1 MTKFQT
7 VVTLLFGL
15 FIVIGVVVFSMS
27 RSGGPSV
34 NDKVVIWGV
43 LREDIVLDAIK
54 DNPLLGKQD
63 EVIVTY
69 VKKDPLTF
77 DQELLEVLAEGRGPD
92 VIFLSQDAILKHK
105 AKIYPIPYK
114 TFSERKFK
122 DTFIQEGELY
132 LSPQG
137 ALGIPLLIDPL
148 VMYWNRDIF
157 SNAGL
162 SGAPQYWDEFFTIS
176 PLLTK
181 KDKSLNITHSAVAL
195 GEYGNVSHAKEI
207 VSTLIMQAGSP
218 ITQNN
223 ETGVTSVLAEAFNKP
238 LIPAEAALNFYT
250 EFSNPVKIFNSW
262 NRSLPRS
269 DEFFVSGDLGIYF
282 GLASELPAIR
292 EKNPNMNFD
301 LGLFPQA
308 REGETKITY
317 GAMQA
322 LSVLK
327 SARNIPAA
335 IRVALAFSEPSVSKK
350 LSALTYL
357 PPTRRDL
364 LSLIPADDPYAT
376 VFYQSAIRSR
386 GWIDPSDSKT
396 EAIFRSMIESVT
408 GGRTPAS
415 QAVLRADA
423 EIKELLKD
431 QGKNTK

>member
-15 FIVIGVVVFSMS
+15 FIVIGVIVFSMS
-27 RSGGPSV
+27 RAGAPGE
-34 NDKVVIWGV
+34 NNKVLIWGT
-43 LREDIVLDAIK
+43 LREDIVTDAIK
-54 DNPLLGKQD
+54 DHPLLGKGD
-63 EVIVTY
+63 TVIVIY
-69 VKKDPLTF
+69 VKKNALTF
-77 DQELLEVLAEGRGPD
+77 DQDLIEALADGRGPD
-92 VIFLSQDAILKHK
+92 AIFLSQDSILKHK

-122 DTFIQEGELY
+122 DTFIEEGELY
-132 LSPQG
+132 LFPEG
-137 ALGIPLLIDPL
+137 ALGIPFLIDPL

-157 SNAGL
+157 SNAGI
-162 SGAPQYWDEFFTIS
+162 SVAPQYWDEFFTIA

-195 GEYGNVSHAKEI
+195 GEYGNIFHAKEI
-207 VSTLIMQAGSP
+207 LSALIMQAGSP
-218 ITQNN
+218 ITKN
-223 ETGVTSVLAEAFNKP
+223 TDMGVTSVLSEAFNKP

-269 DEFFVSGDLGIYF
+269 DEFFTSGDLGIYF
-282 GLASELPAIR
+282 GTASELPLLR
-292 EKNPNMNFD
+292 EKNPNINFD
-301 LGLFPQA
+301 VALFPQA
-308 REGETKITY
+308 REGNVKTTY
-317 GAMQA
+317 GTMQA
-322 LSVLK
+322 LTVLK

-335 IRVALAFSEPSVSKK
+335 ISVALAFSELSIAKL
-350 LSALTYL
+350 LSALTFL
-357 PPTRRDL
+357 PPVRRDL
-364 LSLIPADDPYAT
+364 LSVLPGDDPYAT

-386 GWIDPSDSKT
+386 GWIDPYDSKT

-408 GGRTPAS
+408 GGRTSAS

-431 QGKNTK
+431 QEKNAK